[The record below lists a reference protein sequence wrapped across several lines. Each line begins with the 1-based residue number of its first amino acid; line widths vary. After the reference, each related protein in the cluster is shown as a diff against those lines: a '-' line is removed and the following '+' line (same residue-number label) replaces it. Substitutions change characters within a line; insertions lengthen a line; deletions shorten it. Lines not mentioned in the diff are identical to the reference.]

1 MTQAERI
8 ARLTDSEP
16 PALTICAWC
25 PDFDRTIASPRG
37 TSHGICPACARKLEQ
52 PTAA

>member
-8 ARLTDSEP
+8 ARLTDSAP

-25 PDFDRTIASPRG
+25 TDPKTSPPG
-37 TSHGICPACARKLEQ
+37 TSHGICPACARKLEH